1 MAAHLEGK
9 GCLLLDVTGL
19 AQKNGPVASHV
30 RIAAAPEDLH
40 ASRISKGAADL
51 LLGCDI
57 VVSAGPEGVSKLSPE
72 RTVAVVNSHVAPTA
86 DFANRPDL
94 DLSSRGMEETIAGAS
109 GGHSHV
115 IAATELARALLG
127 DAIAANLFLLGYAYQ
142 IGRLPV
148 SLAALERAIE
158 LNGRQV
164 EMNKR
169 AVAWGRLAAHDLAA
183 VEKAARPG
191 LRGAL
196 EPAPART
203 LPELVEH
210 RSRLLTDYQSRA
222 YAARYRALVDR
233 VARAES
239 VCVPGSTRLAEAVA
253 RYAAKLMAYKDEYE
267 VARLYTNGEF
277 RRQLEAEFEG
287 DYEIHLHLAPQ
298 MLFPKDP
305 DTGRALKVKA
315 GSWVLTAFAW
325 LARFK
330 FLRGTPFDPFGRAAH
345 RKLERQLVADYERTV
360 GELLDGL
367 CPDNIDVAVEIASL
381 PEGIR
386 GFFDVKE
393 KHLEDVL
400 EKQAELLEAFR
411 LRGSS
416 R

>member
-1 MAAHLEGK
+1 
-9 GCLLLDVTGL
+9 
-19 AQKNGPVASHV
+19 
-30 RIAAAPEDLH
+30 
-40 ASRISKGAADL
+40 
-51 LLGCDI
+51 
-57 VVSAGPEGVSKLSPE
+57 
-72 RTVAVVNSHVAPTA
+72 
-86 DFANRPDL
+86 
-94 DLSSRGMEETIAGAS
+94 
-109 GGHSHV
+109 
-115 IAATELARALLG
+115 
-127 DAIAANLFLLGYAYQ
+127 
-142 IGRLPV
+142 
-148 SLAALERAIE
+148 
-158 LNGRQV
+158 
-164 EMNKR
+164 
-169 AVAWGRLAAHDLAA
+169 
-183 VEKAARPG
+183 
-191 LRGAL
+191 
-196 EPAPART
+196 
-203 LPELVEH
+203 
-210 RSRLLTDYQSRA
+210 
-222 YAARYRALVDR
+222 
-233 VARAES
+233 
-239 VCVPGSTRLAEAVA
+239 
-253 RYAAKLMAYKDEYE
+253 
-267 VARLYTNGEF
+267 
-277 RRQLEAEFEG
+277 
-287 DYEIHLHLAPQ
+287 